1 MHLLLKILF
10 GILFV
15 TIYSW
20 NNMVSTRIKVNKR
33 AENNGTEPM
42 TGKQFRFMLF
52 LYAVLSTGFYI
63 LLLHTLLN

>member
-20 NNMVSTRIKVNKR
+20 NNTILTRIKVNKR
-33 AENNGTEPM
+33 AQMNDTEAM

-52 LYAVLSTGFYI
+52 LNVVIITAFY
-63 LLLHTLLN
+63 LLLLNSNL